1 MNASDIALL
10 RRLSAGG
17 RAEAS
22 VDELQGLLLQIV
34 FALLMVFIIA
44 YFIFVDTEKK
54 SRAEQLIEL
63 DRQKLVLALE
73 RQAELR
79 RTRYGLNALLVQ
91 EVDGTRTFDADG
103 CFRDGTLSLTPAAA
117 RAFGRGSAAAAAD
130 FADPA
135 RLCEQ
140 WTSNVVA
147 DAGVDLAQLRPE
159 DRIWIAEKVA
169 ADAEAARLDV
179 RGAQRALAA
188 RLQRRYAA
196 DPTAFAGVEDPQALA
211 EAVRRRSLDDLAQAI
226 GSEVL
231 P

>member
-1 MNASDIALL
+1 MNSRDMLLL
-10 RRLSAGG
+10 RRVAGG
-17 RAEAS
+17 SSAAS
-22 VDELQGLLLQIV
+22 VDELQGLLLQVV

-54 SRAEQLIEL
+54 SRAEQLLEL
-63 DRQKLVLALE
+63 DRQKLIVALE

-91 EVDGTRTFDADG
+91 EVDGSRTFDADG
-103 CFRDGTLSLTPAAA
+103 YIRDGSLSLTPAAA
-117 RAFGRGSAAAAAD
+117 RVFGRGSAAAAAD

-135 RLCEQ
+135 RLREQ

-147 DAGVDLAQLRPE
+147 DAGVELARLRPE
-159 DRIWIAEKVA
+159 DCAWLSEKVA

-188 RLQRRYAA
+188 RLQRRYAS
-196 DPTAFAGVEDPQALA
+196 DPAAFAGVDDPQALA
-211 EAVRRRSLDDLAQAI
+211 EAVRRRSLADLAAAL
-226 GSEVL
+226 GAEVL